1 MSVKRLGKGLE
12 ALIRSD
18 QNKEDNNRQKKII
31 QTLGCNV
38 YRIKVKDGNL
48 NKQLDNLFT
57 YINEL
62 IQSKNPKMIWR
73 C

>member
-1 MSVKRLGKGLE
+1 MEIDEPYHSNQ
-12 ALIRSD
+12 S
-18 QNKEDNNRQKKII
+18 KEDDNRQKKII
-31 QTLGCNV
+31 QSLGCNV